1 MEKGEFVV
9 LGVILVGLFLFMFS
23 SSDISNFSG
32 NSVAPNNRPYCKSAC
47 GGDMIFRQPATL
59 TKESF
64 TIEKSD
70 YFVVDTSEDTVIF
83 KFNGVQ
89 RDLNS
94 DYIILEKMFSYN
106 KINYVKNAMTC
117 VSYDYENVPF
127 DFGVFDSKIPIGHNK
142 DGNSY
147 DLMIPV
153 HDSMV
158 RARLLYYVINGKENF
173 KLHVD
178 LDNDGYV
185 GGEVNVEKFR
195 HFKVCDNINPY

>member
-9 LGVILVGLFLFMFS
+9 LAVILLGLSLFVVGE
-23 SSDISNFSG
+23 NFTG
-32 NSVAPNNRPYCKSAC
+32 NSVNNRPYCRSSC
-47 GGDMIFRQPATL
+47 GGEMHFKQSSDL
-59 TKESF
+59 SKGSF
-64 TIEKSD
+64 SIEQSD
-70 YFVVDTSEDTVIF
+70 YFIVDTSKDTVVF

-94 DYIILEKMFSYN
+94 DYVILEKMFSFN
-106 KINYVKNAMTC
+106 KNNYVKNDMTC
-117 VSYDYENVPF
+117 ASYNYENVPF
-127 DFGVFDSKIPIGHNK
+127 VFDAPDSKVSISPVK

-153 HDSMV
+153 DGSMV
-158 RARLLYYVINGKENF
+158 KARLLYYVNGGKEYF

-185 GGEVNVEKFR
+185 GGMVNTEKFR
-195 HFKVCDNINPY
+195 YFKVCDNLNPY